1 MSLLKEC
8 LQPLK
13 ASVLGEAYGG
23 PHLEH
28 LSGLIKVVEPID
40 TKVTVDW
47 HTLES
52 PRRLRKIIELYD
64 SATLQFFVNELLDYE
79 AQIGHNAK
87 IMIEGTHITVEVYTH
102 DLNDVTDVDRDYA
115 RMVDSIYEDAIDIM
129 NRKNMLAKKRAQW

>member
-8 LQPLK
+8 LQSLK
-13 ASVLGEAYGG
+13 ASVLNEDYAG

-40 TKVTVDW
+40 SEVTVDW

-52 PRRLRKIIELYD
+52 PHRLRKIIELYD
-64 SATLQFFVNELLDYE
+64 SATLKFFVNELLDYE
-79 AQIGHNAK
+79 VQEGHNAK
-87 IMIEGTHITVEVYTH
+87 IMLEGTHVTVEVYTH
-102 DLNDVTDVDRDYA
+102 DLNDITDIDRDYA
-115 RMVDSIYEDAIDIM
+115 QMVDSIYEDAIDIM